1 MLVICPCFPLHILHG
16 EAGRDTLIGR
26 GHQFNIHQ
34 SDITLVTEMIEVFS
48 EFFPKILRDNCLHN
62 TLVGT
67 PESGVK
73 TIPEGFGCALNES
86 RVGCALNEIRNRF
99 DYIII
104 NYFVRF

>member
-1 MLVICPCFPLHILHG
+1 MHVDTESLQPLQMRAVG
-16 EAGRDTLIGR
+16 GR
-26 GHQFNIHQ
+26 
-34 SDITLVTEMIEVFS
+34 SLVTEMIEVFS